1 MTDSA
6 DGKWIFNK
14 INTIKKKN
22 NSIAASEE
30 ISIGS
35 SPIRDKEAPKAK
47 GNARAFLKH
56 LPQLFCRV
64 ISAGRSARTNTDRAD
79 RYSLLDTFRGIT
91 ILSMIC
97 YHGIWD
103 LVFVLDIP
111 LPWYTGEAG
120 FIWQQ
125 TICWSFIL
133 LSGFCMQFSR
143 RSVRNGLQLLLISL
157 VITLITALFL
167 PEERII
173 FGVLTL
179 LGISM
184 LLTEGLKK
192 LRRLA
197 VNKRLFPADRA
208 PHWGWLLLASGSAFV
223 LLRDINQGYLGFGPW
238 RWIRLPRQLY
248 DGLFMTFL
256 GFEEKGFFSTDYF
269 SLLPWYPLFLT
280 GYALGGLF
288 LTRGWLTDPAWK
300 KKIRIPAF
308 LGQHS
313 LLIYLLH
320 QPLLFGIAQ
329 LLDLCS

>member
-6 DGKWIFNK
+6 DGNRIINK
-14 INTIKKKN
+14 INKIKKRN
-22 NSIAASEE
+22 NSIAVSEE
-30 ISIGS
+30 IPTENST
-35 SPIRDKEAPKAK
+35 IRDKEVPKEK
-47 GNARAFLKH
+47 GNARAYLKH

-64 ISAGRSARTNTDRAD
+64 ISAGRISRTNTNRAD
-79 RYSLLDTFRGIT
+79 RYSLLDTLRGIT

-103 LVFVLDIP
+103 LVFVLDIS

-179 LGISM
+179 LGVSM

-192 LRRLA
+192 LRGLA
-197 VNKRLFPADRA
+197 ADR
-208 PHWGWLLLASGSAFV
+208 
-223 LLRDINQGYLGFGPW
+223 
-238 RWIRLPRQLY
+238 
-248 DGLFMTFL
+248 
-256 GFEEKGFFSTDYF
+256 GFFRQRVRPIGDGSCWQAA
-269 SLLPWYPLFLT
+269 LPLSFC
-280 GYALGGLF
+280 AI
-288 LTRGWLTDPAWK
+288 LTRAIWDSVPGGGFDCRDSSMTA
-300 KKIRIPAF
+300 
-308 LGQHS
+308 S
-313 LLIYLLH
+313 L
-320 QPLLFGIAQ
+320 
-329 LLDLCS
+329 